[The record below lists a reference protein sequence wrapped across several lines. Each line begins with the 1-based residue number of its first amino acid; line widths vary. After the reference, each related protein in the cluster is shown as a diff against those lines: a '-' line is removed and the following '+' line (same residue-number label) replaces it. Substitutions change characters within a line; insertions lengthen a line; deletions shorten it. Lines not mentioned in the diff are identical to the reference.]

1 MKRLQKKKMKEWEIE
16 ILVTYKKGTPGCQK
30 GKEIAKK
37 EKKLRT
43 VEVLQ
48 GISGYLK
55 EKN

>member
-1 MKRLQKKKMKEWEIE
+1 MKEWEIE